1 MKKEEVY
8 SFVLN
13 HYRKIAKWLFLL
25 IGGTFL
31 GLAWADKGDSV
42 SNMMLVLLT
51 AVAVGLNIEALREAR
66 RVRAWEANKDLLLGL
81 KKELVQV
88 HKIYEQQLEVEEYQE
103 YLGGVQSQYGQEPEI
118 EKPEEVADWSPVVK
132 LNDRLNGV
140 LFVFAEVLPAE
151 VVNSARKYVEDS
163 KELDRDVDDGAF
175 YGCQLY
181 DEALK
186 QICDLEKE
194 ISLLIR
200 KLSGVDALKL

>member
-1 MKKEEVY
+1 M
-8 SFVLN
+8 
-13 HYRKIAKWLFLL
+13 
-25 IGGTFL
+25 

>member
-25 IGGTFL
+25 IGGAFL

-103 YLGGVQSQYGQEPEI
+103 YLSGAQSQDDQEPEM
-118 EKPEEVADWSPVVK
+118 EKPEDVADWSPVVK